1 MGEKFALKTVTTDEG
16 GSDSRTSPWKKIKR
30 CSFWSFFLLLAV
42 KYVVIEIVLNINWWH
57 LSYQILVMAAQG
69 SLSGQTIND
78 RILAARHSLAGQ
90 GLAKAVCKATTE
102 ELIGPKKKHLDCK

>member
-42 KYVVIEIVLNINWWH
+42 KYVVIEIVLNINW
-57 LSYQILVMAAQG
+57 
-69 SLSGQTIND
+69 
-78 RILAARHSLAGQ
+78 
-90 GLAKAVCKATTE
+90 
-102 ELIGPKKKHLDCK
+102 